1 LKSLFKK
8 FVICLGVT
16 CLLNFQAKTFAV
28 ALLGPIQPWMQITNG
43 AIAWDDIGGPMEIGS
58 EYRWNVPVV
67 TYGFDQ
73 SFLDFFGTNGVAA
86 VESAIKILND
96 LPPASS
102 LALTNYPL
110 VSGQMNYTALSLS
123 LLDLKSTTLSLL
135 LEQLGLAQP
144 THSTFI
150 LKQRTPLF
158 AQYAYADGFSPYD
171 LLFSFYWDTWA
182 IPDFISQLN
191 YDPASL
197 TVSPYVNNVLYSAFI
212 FNWSRLDYGLQVFQ
226 IDPYANSYTAVADHT
241 LVAGR
246 FYPGLTY
253 DDVGGLAYL
262 LSTNN
267 LNYETLLPG
276 IFASGANPN
285 SFVNGAWRPG
295 IDKISFVAQ
304 PVNSVSGNY
313 LPLTNQFTDTY
324 FTNASSHQ
332 QQLVRVVSQPDFLFS
347 AGDVVPNS
355 IGLPFYWRTG
365 TTNWLNNF
373 AANGN
378 TNGTGPGVIQSH
390 VQIIFNKLG
399 RLFEAYA
406 DEQPYDY
413 TQSWASFDNSTN
425 LPVIY
430 PASQTG
436 TNQLTVRMWLMMGTH
451 PKNFTRSFEWKPN
464 SAVGDQFTLQTSTNL
479 KAWINLFTVPN
490 DGSVCTYFNYFPPG
504 MNRFYRLVPQ

>member
-1 LKSLFKK
+1 MFTKIAIYLGI
-8 FVICLGVT
+8 ICLLV
-16 CLLNFQAKTFAV
+16 FREKTFAF
-28 ALLGPIQPWMQITNG
+28 ALLGPIQPWMQLTNN
-43 AIAWDDIGGPMEIGS
+43 AIAWDDIGGATEIGS

-73 SFLDFFGTNGVAA
+73 SFLVFFGTNGVAA

-102 LALTNYPL
+102 LALTNFPTET
-110 VSGQMNYTALSLS
+110 GQLNFFAQSQS

-171 LLFSFYWDTWA
+171 LLYLFYWDTWA

-197 TVSPYVNNVLYSAFI
+197 TVSPYVNNVLYSAYI
-212 FNWSRLDYGLQVFQ
+212 FNWSKPDYGLQVFQ
-226 IDPYANSYTAVADHT
+226 LDPLANSYTAVADHA

-267 LNYETLLPG
+267 INFETLLPG
-276 IFASGANPN
+276 IVASGANPN
-285 SFVNGAWRPG
+285 AFINSAWRPG
-295 IDKISFVAQ
+295 VNKITFVPQ
-304 PVNSVSGNY
+304 PVASTLGNF
-313 LPLTNQFTDTY
+313 LPFTNQFTDTY
-324 FTNASSHQ
+324 LTNASFHQ
-332 QQLVRVVSQPDFLFS
+332 QQLVRVVSQPDFLFR
-347 AGDVVPNS
+347 AGDVVPDS
-355 IGLPFYWRTG
+355 IGLPFFRRTG
-365 TTNWLNNF
+365 TTNWLNNSV
-373 AANGN
+373 ANGN
-378 TNGTGPGVIQSH
+378 TNGVGPGVIQSQ
-390 VQIIFNKLG
+390 VQIMFNKLG
-399 RLFEAYA
+399 RLLEAFG

-413 TQSWASFDNSTN
+413 SQHWASFDNSTN
-425 LPVIY
+425 PPVIY
-430 PASQTG
+430 PVSQTG
-436 TNQLTVRMWLMMGTH
+436 TNQLTVRMWLMMGAH
-451 PKNFTRSFEWKPN
+451 PKLFTHSFDWKPT
-464 SAVGDQFTLQTSTNL
+464 SATGNQFTFQTSTNL
-479 KAWINLFTVPN
+479 KTWVNLFTVPN
-490 DGSVCTYFNYFPPG
+490 DGSVYTYFDVNPPSL
-504 MNRFYRLVPQ
+504 NRYYRLVPQ